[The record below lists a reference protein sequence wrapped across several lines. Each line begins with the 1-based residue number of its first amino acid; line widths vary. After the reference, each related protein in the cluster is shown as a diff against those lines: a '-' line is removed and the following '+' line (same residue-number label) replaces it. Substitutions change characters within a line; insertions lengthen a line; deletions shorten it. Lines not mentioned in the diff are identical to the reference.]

1 MGVGPAGRGHGLELV
16 VHGGRLVGYFVVCA
30 PAQQQRRSGNGR
42 DGGCRHG
49 RRAVVGDGR
58 GIQQSWSAPSFIM
71 LRSPPSFVM
80 LRG

>member
-16 VHGGRLVGYFVVCA
+16 VHGGLLVVYFVICA
-30 PAQQQRRSGNGR
+30 PARRRRRRGHGR
-42 DGGCRHG
+42 DGGCRRG

-58 GIQQSWSAPSFIM
+58 GIRQSRSA
-71 LRSPPSFVM
+71 PSFVM